1 MRLRATSR
9 TLALLTSTT
18 VLLSVAE
25 AQAADRGAFI
35 WDGDYWGF
43 DYEAFEQGLA
53 SGGASPVERALQLPA
68 DLSAYNLVIVVLP
81 KAAPGPAE
89 ASALVEF
96 VDRGG
101 ALVLVS
107 DYDGYSPEPSGVFNA
122 LLPELGVEAR
132 FTQGKSYGCSDAAI
146 FHPHP
151 LTTGLTAFHS
161 TAPDHV
167 IPGPATQVV
176 VETPDNEPFL
186 GVERNVILLADS
198 NPINTAICS
207 PELTN
212 IPFFA
217 NLPAFACDVD
227 GDGVSNASCDGAD
240 PDDLDPAVTEPGQDT
255 TGGESTGSETG
266 DATSDATGDPTGD
279 PTGGDATGD
288 DPTGGDP
295 TGGAGS
301 TSAAT
306 GADPG
311 GGSDTTSAGGAT
323 TSSSSDEE
331 SGCGCRSDGEG
342 RSAGWLMLLGLV
354 LRRRRR

>member
-1 MRLRATSR
+1 MRMRATSR

-53 SGGASPVERALQLPA
+53 SGGASPVERALALPA
-68 DLSAYNLVIVVLP
+68 DLSPYNLVIVVLP
-81 KAAPGPAE
+81 ATAPGPAE

-132 FTQGKSYGCSDAAI
+132 FTTGGSYGCSDAAI

-151 LTTGLTAFHS
+151 LTTGLTVFHS
-161 TAPDHV
+161 SAPDHV

-227 GDGVSNASCDGAD
+227 GDGVSNASCDGDD

-255 TGGESTGSETG
+255 TGSESTGSETG
-266 DATSDATGDPTGD
+266 DATSGDATGGD
-279 PTGGDATGD
+279 TTGD
-288 DPTGGDP
+288 DPTGADP

-301 TSAAT
+301 TTAAT
-306 GADPG
+306 GGEPG

-323 TSSSSDEE
+323 TSSSTDDEG
-331 SGCGCRSDGEG
+331 GCGCRSDGDG
-342 RSAGWLMLLGLV
+342 RSAAWLMLLGLV
-354 LRRRRR
+354 LRRRRQ

>member
-9 TLALLTSTT
+9 TLTLLTSTT

-53 SGGASPVERALQLPA
+53 SGGASPVERAPQLPA

-81 KAAPGPAE
+81 SIAPGPAE

-132 FTQGKSYGCSDAAI
+132 FTHGKVYGCSDAAI

-151 LTTGLTAFHS
+151 LTAGLTVFHS
-161 TAPDHV
+161 SAPDHV

-176 VETPDNEPFL
+176 VETADNEPFL

-207 PELTN
+207 PELMN

-217 NLPAFACDVD
+217 NLPAFACNVD
-227 GDGVSNASCDGAD
+227 GDGVSNASCDGDD

-255 TGGESTGSETG
+255 TGGESSETG
-266 DATSDATGDPTGD
+266 DSTSDATT
-279 PTGGDATGD
+279 GDATGSD
-288 DPTGGDP
+288 ATGADPTGAEP

-301 TSAAT
+301 TTAAT
-306 GADPG
+306 GVDPG

-342 RSAGWLMLLGLV
+342 RSAGWLALLGLA

>member
-1 MRLRATSR
+1 MRMRATSR

-18 VLLSVAE
+18 VLLAVAE

-43 DYEAFEQGLA
+43 DYAAFEQGLA
-53 SGGASPVERALQLPA
+53 SGGASPVERALALPA
-68 DLSAYNLVIVVLP
+68 DLSPYNLVIVVLP
-81 KAAPGPAE
+81 STAPGPAE

-132 FTQGKSYGCSDAAI
+132 FTTGGSYGCSDAAI

-151 LTTGLTAFHS
+151 LTTGLTVFHS
-161 TAPDHV
+161 SAPDHV
-167 IPGPATQVV
+167 IPGPTTQVV

-227 GDGVSNASCDGAD
+227 GDGVSNASCDGDD

-255 TGGESTGSETG
+255 TGGESTGDSTSDATSG
-266 DATSDATGDPTGD
+266 DATSGDATS
-279 PTGGDATGD
+279 GDATGD
-288 DPTGGDP
+288 DPTGG
-295 TGGAGS
+295 AGS
-301 TSAAT
+301 TTAAT
-306 GADPG
+306 GVEPG

-323 TSSSSDEE
+323 TSSSTDDEE
-331 SGCGCRSDGEG
+331 SGCGCRSDGDG
-342 RSAGWLMLLGLV
+342 RSARWLVLLGLL